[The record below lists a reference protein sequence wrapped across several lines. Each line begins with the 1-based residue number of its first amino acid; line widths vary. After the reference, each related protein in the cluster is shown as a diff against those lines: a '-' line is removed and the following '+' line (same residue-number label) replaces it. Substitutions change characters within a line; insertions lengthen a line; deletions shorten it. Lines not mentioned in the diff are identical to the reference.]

1 MRAALR
7 LLLSIILITYLSP
20 SSTRAQVEPSGP
32 SRAESR
38 DAANP
43 LVGWSP
49 FWARSEGAGT
59 AVVDPAVRREG
70 RDTIRVEQKGP
81 RDWSLSRE
89 QTIEVKPGQIH
100 RLSAWFKVAEG
111 SRAVLSVVLRDEGD
125 RVLEWS
131 YGERIAVAPEWD
143 RVEARF
149 MIPPGAKTMQP
160 RVIGDGPA
168 RFWIDDLSLTLDP
181 DSLVIGAKPST
192 ESLELAD
199 ARLRVVVDPT
209 NGAFRVRDARSGR
222 EWSQPSNG
230 SGLVILGAKR
240 ESNQILIDFVDP
252 RSIMKFR
259 ASVRIDPDPSEIVVE
274 LTGQGPLAS
283 PIAFPYPFVTG
294 DGTTLILPVNEGM
307 SYPVDDPSLPP
318 MEFILY
324 GGHGL
329 CMAWWGV
336 VDGQAGLMA
345 IVETPDDA
353 SVRVPRS
360 EGKLCLAPL
369 WEPQKG
375 RFGPTRR
382 IRYIFFEDGGYVAM
396 AKRYREYA
404 RSTGLLKTLVQK
416 RAENPNIDKLV
427 GAANIWC
434 WDRDP
439 VAIVRELKEA
449 GIDRILWSN
458 AATPEQLRKLNQL
471 GVLTSRYD
479 IDQDVMDP
487 ATFPRLPDVHP
498 DWTTKA
504 WPEDLMLDARGNW
517 IRGWEVE
524 GKDGRM
530 YACGVTCDRQAV
542 SYAVKRIGEELRTHP
557 YQSRFIDTTTASPWR
572 ECYSPTHPVTR
583 SESRRFKMDLLGV
596 VHDRYKLITGSET
609 GHDAAVPF
617 ADYFEGMLS
626 LGPYRVAD
634 AGRDMAR
641 IVKEVPPQIE
651 KFQTG
656 AYYRLPLWELVFHDC
671 VVAHW
676 YWGDY
681 NNKLP
686 AVWARRDLFNALYG
700 TPPMF
705 MFTADSWRRDR
716 DRFVESYRTAT
727 RVARESG
734 YSEMLSHE
742 WLTPDHSVQRTRFAD
757 GQVVVVNFGDQP
769 YRTSEADLVSP
780 LGVLIH
786 SRGETP

>member
-7 LLLSIILITYLSP
+7 LPLSLTLIALLSLTP
-20 SSTRAQVEPSGP
+20 TRAQVESSGP
-32 SRAESR
+32 SRADSG

-43 LVGWSP
+43 LDGWSP
-49 FWARSEGAGT
+49 FWTRSEASGV

-89 QTIEVKPGQIH
+89 KAIEVKPGQIH
-100 RLSAWFKVAEG
+100 RLSAWFKLADD
-111 SRAVLSVVLRDEGD
+111 SRAVLSVVLRDEGN

-131 YGERIAVAPEWD
+131 YGERIAAAPEWE
-143 RVEARF
+143 RVETRF

-168 RFWIDDLSLTLDP
+168 RFWIDDFSLTLDP
-181 DSLVIGAKPST
+181 DSVVIGAEPTT

-222 EWSQPSNG
+222 EWTQSPPG
-230 SGLVILGAKR
+230 SALVVLGAKR
-240 ESNQILIDFVDP
+240 ESNQILIDLVDP
-252 RSIMKFR
+252 RSIMRFR
-259 ASVRIDPDPSEIVVE
+259 VSLRIDPDPSEIVVE

-283 PIAFPYPFVTG
+283 PIAFPHPFVTG
-294 DGTTLILPVNEGM
+294 EGTTLILPVNEGM
-307 SYPVDDPSLPP
+307 SYPVDDASLPP
-318 MEFILY
+318 MHYILY

-353 SVRVPRS
+353 SVGVPRS

-382 IRYIFFEDGGYVAM
+382 IRYIFFDSGGYVAM

-404 RSTGLLKTLVQK
+404 RATGLLKTLVQK

-427 GAANIWC
+427 GAANVWC
-434 WDRDP
+434 WNRDP
-439 VAIVRELKEA
+439 VAIVRELKDA

-458 AATPEQLRKLNQL
+458 AATPEHLRQLNEL

-479 IDQDVMDP
+479 IYQDVMDP
-487 ATFPRLPDVHP
+487 AAFPRLPSIHR
-498 DWTTKA
+498 DWPTKA
-504 WPEDLMLDARGNW
+504 WPEDLMIDARGNW

-524 GKDGRM
+524 GKDGQM

-542 SYAVKRIGEELRTHP
+542 NFAVERIGEELKTHP

-572 ECYSPTHPVTR
+572 ECYAPTHPVTR
-583 SESRRFKMDLLGV
+583 SESRRFKMDLLDV
-596 VHDRYKLITGSET
+596 VHGRYNLITGSET

-626 LGPYRVAD
+626 LGPYRIAD

-641 IVKEVPPQIE
+641 VVKDVPSQIE

-705 MFTADSWRRDR
+705 MFTADSRRRDR
-716 DRFVESYRTAT
+716 DRFVESYRNAA

-742 WLTPDHSVQRTRFAD
+742 WLTPDHVVQRTRFAD
-757 GQVVVVNFGDQP
+757 GQVVVVNFGNQP
-769 YRTSEADLVSP
+769 YRTLEADLVPP
-780 LGVLIH
+780 LGVLVH
-786 SRGETP
+786 GRGGTP